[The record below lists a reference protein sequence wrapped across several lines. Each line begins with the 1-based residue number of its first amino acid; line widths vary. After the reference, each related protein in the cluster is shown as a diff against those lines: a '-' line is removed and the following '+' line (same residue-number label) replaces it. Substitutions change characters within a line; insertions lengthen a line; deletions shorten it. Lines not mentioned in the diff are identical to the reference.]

1 MSGVTLGVLVAYY
14 LFLAV
19 RWDLVR
25 RQLPYLV
32 GVCAV
37 GVVMLSGL
45 FGLDVNVGR
54 GVGVVFSVLAIIVA
68 FGAGIATCC
77 EAKLPID
84 PQEPSEDEEVE
95 VL

>member
-1 MSGVTLGVLVAYY
+1 MNNMTLAVLVAFY

-25 RQLPYLV
+25 RQIPYLV

-37 GVVMLSGL
+37 GVAILAGL
-45 FGLDVNVGR
+45 FGIARDGQSVF
-54 GVGVVFSVLAIIVA
+54 VVFTVLGQLTA

-77 EAKLPID
+77 KAKLPID
-84 PQEPSEDEEVE
+84 AQSPPPVHEPEIM
-95 VL
+95 